1 MWRMYIMD
9 FKQSLILSSIII
21 LGIVGIF
28 TGYLVY
34 QNNVKIHRDFVAAQ
48 DAFRNAD
55 LQQAERLLQDEPPRD
70 IARDFY
76 ILKYNVQINSNK
88 IYQAEETC
96 FKLLK
101 LNQKDAFSNYLL
113 SLIYYNLGDS
123 DKTELYLKNAVKYS
137 PDNVDYKIALANF
150 YANTGKDD
158 EAINL
163 FLELKELIP
172 GYEVAWATIA
182 TIYEN
187 KGDYDNALKFRK
199 EAAEKFSDNSYDLY
213 MLAALYNKMGKK
225 DLAAEYYAKTAKLDT
240 QGNTDAK
247 SKYFEITGKPYHSA
261 PQFKNESIPYQ
272 NVNGLMLVNVS
283 VNGIPARFLIDTGAS
298 TSVVYANFLKNKHI
312 PVKTN
317 IFGISQSANGTK
329 TVTPVVNLDIK
340 LGSQEFKEVKTFV
353 MPVENKAFDGII
365 GSDILEKLDY
375 YADRQRQVITIRSV
389 N

>member
-187 KGDYDNALKFRK
+187 KGDYDNALK
-199 EAAEKFSDNSYDLY
+199 
-213 MLAALYNKMGKK
+213 
-225 DLAAEYYAKTAKLDT
+225 
-240 QGNTDAK
+240 
-247 SKYFEITGKPYHSA
+247 
-261 PQFKNESIPYQ
+261 
-272 NVNGLMLVNVS
+272 
-283 VNGIPARFLIDTGAS
+283 LIGD
-298 TSVVYANFLKNKHI
+298 K
-312 PVKTN
+312 
-317 IFGISQSANGTK
+317 
-329 TVTPVVNLDIK
+329 
-340 LGSQEFKEVKTFV
+340 
-353 MPVENKAFDGII
+353 
-365 GSDILEKLDY
+365 
-375 YADRQRQVITIRSV
+375 
-389 N
+389 